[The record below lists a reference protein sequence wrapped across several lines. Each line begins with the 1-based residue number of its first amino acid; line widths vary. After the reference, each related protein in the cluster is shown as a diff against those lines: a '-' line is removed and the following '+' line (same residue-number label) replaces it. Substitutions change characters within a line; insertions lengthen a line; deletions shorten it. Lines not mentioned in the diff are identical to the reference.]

1 MGAALLVR
9 RGMKRVAPWDW
20 KWGRW
25 SGSRGLP
32 TTNLRATAMSTPAQS
47 TAAVDPFASVFDFVA
62 QHVTRM
68 RDLTTDLPLERLEP
82 QLLVDA
88 REYARRML
96 QARLDL
102 RAQAERAQPEVPD
115 ELDAASA
122 HFRAAQRTQ
131 QTVVGD
137 VVVRRVGWRDYRHVT
152 VFPADAALRL
162 PPERYSLTVRRFVAE
177 QVASNSFETA
187 QRFLHGQGI
196 DVPKRQAEQLVTR
209 MARDFVE
216 FYAWHQAPA
225 NAIAVPATTL
235 LVLSCDS
242 KGIRMIPEAL
252 REDTRKKAEA
262 EADRPRGDPMA
273 GRKERTHDRR
283 MAVVTAVWDQEAK
296 VRAAPAI
303 VDNLRPPE
311 QRQFA
316 PEASQ
321 MPRPQNKRVA
331 ATITHDL
338 KTAVRWMFDEAH
350 RRDPDH
356 LRPWVVLVD
365 GSDDQRE
372 AIEREAARRGVRVT
386 LQMDLLHVLH
396 YLWIAASALHPKDD
410 FAAEDWVRT
419 YVLKV
424 LTRPMADVVAG
435 IRQSATLRGATD
447 KAREAVETCATYL
460 RSNSRYLDYA
470 GALAAGL
477 PIATGVIE
485 GACRHL
491 VQDRMGI
498 TGACWDLP
506 VAEAVLRIRAL
517 IASGHWDAYVQFHL
531 QRERFRNHSTPF
543 RDDIEEAA

>member
-1 MGAALLVR
+1 M
-9 RGMKRVAPWDW
+9 
-20 KWGRW
+20 
-25 SGSRGLP
+25 
-32 TTNLRATAMSTPAQS
+32 
-47 TAAVDPFASVFDFVA
+47 
-62 QHVTRM
+62 
-68 RDLTTDLPLERLEP
+68 
-82 QLLVDA
+82 
-88 REYARRML
+88 
-96 QARLDL
+96 
-102 RAQAERAQPEVPD
+102 
-115 ELDAASA
+115 
-122 HFRAAQRTQ
+122 
-131 QTVVGD
+131 
-137 VVVRRVGWRDYRHVT
+137 
-152 VFPADAALRL
+152 
-162 PPERYSLTVRRFVAE
+162 
-177 QVASNSFETA
+177 
-187 QRFLHGQGI
+187 
-196 DVPKRQAEQLVTR
+196 
-209 MARDFVE
+209 
-216 FYAWHQAPA
+216 
-225 NAIAVPATTL
+225 
-235 LVLSCDS
+235 
-242 KGIRMIPEAL
+242 
-252 REDTRKKAEA
+252 
-262 EADRPRGDPMA
+262 
-273 GRKERTHDRR
+273 
-283 MAVVTAVWDQEAK
+283 
-296 VRAAPAI
+296 
-303 VDNLRPPE
+303 
-311 QRQFA
+311 
-316 PEASQ
+316 
-321 MPRPQNKRVA
+321 
-331 ATITHDL
+331 
-338 KTAVRWMFDEAH
+338 
-350 RRDPDH
+350 
-356 LRPWVVLVD
+356 VD